1 MNLVFPDRPET
12 QRLGPAGIMPGD
24 IQSEEPMIPSQL
36 EQDDIGL
43 KALIPFVLLTFLIA
57 WGILGF
63 YIFFNDAAVRLLG
76 QISGTHPLFFLAV
89 WAPAIA
95 AVAVILRGQ
104 GVAGLKCYLQRL
116 RLWRIPP
123 GWLLLI
129 LVGLPAVF
137 FLGALIKGAPLEAP
151 ILAEG
156 MGAVVILM
164 VLMLFLGPV
173 EELGW
178 RGLALPVLQ
187 RYMAPVWAAV
197 LIGAVWGFWHLPA
210 FYLSGAVQSEWG
222 FAPFFIG
229 NICLSLIV
237 TPIFNASRGSI
248 LWPMLYHF
256 QLINPLWPD
265 AQPYDT
271 YILIGVSALILV
283 LRREAMFSNRH
294 ACTVVIPSMTGSSG
308 AV

>member
-1 MNLVFPDRPET
+1 
-12 QRLGPAGIMPGD
+12 
-24 IQSEEPMIPSQL
+24 MIPEHP
-36 EQDDIGL
+36 EQDGIDL
-43 KALIPFVLLTFLIA
+43 KALIPFVLMTFLIT
-57 WGILGF
+57 WSITGF
-63 YIFFNDAAVRLLG
+63 YIFFNDFAVRFLG

-95 AVAVILRGQ
+95 AVAVILHRRGTT
-104 GVAGLKCYLQRL
+104 GLKHFLQRL
-116 RLWRIPP
+116 RIWRIPA
-123 GWLLLI
+123 GWLLFI
-129 LVGLPAVF
+129 IFGIPNVF
-137 FLGALIKGAPLEAP
+137 FLGAFIKGAPLLSP
-151 ILAEG
+151 IFSDG
-156 MGAVVILM
+156 TMAVLM
-164 VLMLFLGPV
+164 VMVIMLFLGPV

-187 RYMAPVWAAV
+187 RHMAPVWAAI

-210 FYLSGAVQSEWG
+210 FYLSGAVHSGWG

-237 TPIFNASRGSI
+237 TPIFNRTGGSL

-271 YILIGVSALILV
+271 YVLIGVSVLILV
-283 LRREAMFSNRH
+283 FRREAMFSNKY
-294 ACTVVIPSMTGSSG
+294 ASTAVIPPTNRSK
-308 AV
+308 A

>member
-1 MNLVFPDRPET
+1 
-12 QRLGPAGIMPGD
+12 
-24 IQSEEPMIPSQL
+24 MIPTRS

-104 GVAGLKCYLQRL
+104 GVAGLKRYLQRL
-116 RLWRIPP
+116 RLWRIPT

-197 LIGAVWGFWHLPA
+197 LIGAVWGLWHLPA
-210 FYLSGAVQSEWG
+210 FYLSGSVQSEWG

-237 TPIFNASRGSI
+237 TPIFNASRGSV

-271 YILIGVSALILV
+271 YLLIGVAALILV
-283 LRREAMFSNRH
+283 LRREAMFSNTN
-294 ACTVVIPSMTGSSG
+294 AYTVVIPSG
-308 AV
+308 